1 MVNDKNYFKIG
12 SVKNTITIPFDE
24 IFNRDIAFLNN
35 FHLNK
40 KRAYCNIIDIIVES
54 NNKILSEDKDNSI
67 IFNYLTVK
75 YHLDA
80 QKFKTTKEFVDFMY
94 KTIVDDNFKQI
105 IIDYVEKNY
114 TFDLDSVQVKQSS
127 KFKDGLQFTD
137 SHNKILFQIST
148 SMKFLIPLILHNAY
162 LNVPENLGEYLLVCF
177 DPLFEIFSGNVDLIN
192 KLYESVYSRV
202 IVTRYSDRPFWYYTE
217 VLGMNI
223 ESLTE
228 ELCKKL
234 IHDLIPKYTFDKNPI
249 SLNHVAIIKNIEY
262 AFRFNFP
269 LNYKSMNLTEPSNDN
284 NVSDFDKLSVNT
296 ARINEAEMIIN
307 KVNIRKTI
315 KSICKKFNVSVTKE
329 ELQFYAKDFK
339 INKLQ
344 KNLLFLFF
352 ASYFGSAEALY
363 YCNLNE
369 YVTLLVIM
377 KKILSQNNFHY
388 LNEVMTSKVQ
398 NINEKKSLNKKNYTK
413 IIESEKYNQI
423 INEKYSDTFWNIM
436 DSNLI
441 LKFVATLMNN
451 TFTKNDYFESE
462 ENGEIIEISEDI
474 ISEEL
479 LRFMTMI

>member
-1 MVNDKNYFKIG
+1 MSKNYFKKSPSI
-12 SVKNTITIPFDE
+12 KNTIEIEFDK

-40 KRAYCNIIDIIVES
+40 KRAYCNIIDIIVDS
-54 NNKILSEDKDNSI
+54 NNKILELDEDNEI
-67 IFNYLTVK
+67 IFNYLSVK
-75 YHLDA
+75 YKLDSG
-80 QKFKTTKEFVDFMY
+80 QFKTTKEFVKFMY
-94 KTIVDDNFKQI
+94 EALATESLKEKIVS
-105 IIDYVEKNY
+105 YVDENY
-114 TFDLDSVQVKQSS
+114 EFDLDSVQIKQSS

-137 SHNKILFQIST
+137 AHNKILFQIST
-148 SMKFLIPLILHNAY
+148 MMKFVIPLVLHNAY
-162 LNVPENLGEYLLVCF
+162 LTNPENLGEYLLICF
-177 DPLFEIFSGNVDLIN
+177 DPCFEIFSGNVDLIN

-223 ESLTE
+223 ESLTD

-307 KVNIRKTI
+307 KVNIKKTI
-315 KSICKKFNVSVTKE
+315 KTIIKKFNIQITKE
-329 ELQFYAKDFK
+329 EVQFYSKGFK

-344 KNLLFLFF
+344 KNFLFLFF
-352 ASYFGSAEALY
+352 AKYFGSAEALY
-363 YCNLNE
+363 YCNLTE
-369 YVTLLVIM
+369 YVTLLIIM
-377 KKILSQNNFHY
+377 KKILTNNNFTY
-388 LNEVMTSKVQ
+388 LNEVMTSKVEE
-398 NINEKKSLNKKNYTK
+398 ISEKKSLNKKNYTK

-423 INEKYSDTFWNIM
+423 INEKYPDTFFNIM
-436 DSNLI
+436 DSNII

-451 TFTKNDYFESE
+451 TFVYHDYQNDEA
-462 ENGEIIEISEDI
+462 NGGVIEISEDI